1 MSKFTQ
7 GKWTAKGYTILD
19 EQSVAIARI
28 SNVGWTVDTAQANT
42 RLIEAAPEMYRM
54 LKGNKNARELLAR
67 IDGEEEVHE

>member
-7 GKWTAKGYTILD
+7 GKWTAKGYTILN

-42 RLIEAAPEMYRM
+42 RLIEAAPEMYKM
-54 LKGNKNARELLAR
+54 LKGNKNAKELLAR
-67 IDGEEEVHE
+67 IDGEEEVRE